1 MSPLIGADVNLF
13 KLLTVALQRFQLL
26 YSGDM
31 KSDVEII
38 FIIQILSIVNFYPR
52 IL

>member
-26 YSGDM
+26 YSDM